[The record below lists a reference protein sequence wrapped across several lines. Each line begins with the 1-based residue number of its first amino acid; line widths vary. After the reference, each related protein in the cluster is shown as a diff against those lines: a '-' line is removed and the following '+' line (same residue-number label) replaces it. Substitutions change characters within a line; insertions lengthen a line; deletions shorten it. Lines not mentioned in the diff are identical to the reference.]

1 MLACCGFAS
10 GLCGLGGAVMQA
22 VTKAM
27 ETEVV
32 EKPKRRAFTAE
43 YKRRIL
49 EELDRATKPG
59 EIGAIL
65 RREGLYSSVV
75 SAWRQQREAG
85 ELAGLTP
92 RKRGPLAKVP
102 HPLERENEQL
112 KRQLARAERR
122 AERAEA
128 IVDLQK
134 KVSEIL
140 GIQLP
145 EPPPEKS

>member
-1 MLACCGFAS
+1 
-10 GLCGLGGAVMQA
+10 MQA
-22 VTKAM
+22 VPSA

-32 EKPKRRAFTAE
+32 EKAKRRSFTAE
-43 YKRRIL
+43 FKRRIL
-49 EELDRATKPG
+49 EETDRATKPG

-65 RREGLYSSVV
+65 RREGLYSSMLAV
-75 SAWRQQREAG
+75 WRKQRESG
-85 ELAGLTP
+85 ELAALTP
-92 RKRGPLAKVP
+92 RKRGPQAKVAS
-102 HPLERENEQL
+102 PLERENEEL
-112 KRQLARAERR
+112 KRKLARAEKR

-145 EPPPEKS
+145 EPPPERN

>member
-1 MLACCGFAS
+1 
-10 GLCGLGGAVMQA
+10 MQA
-22 VTKAM
+22 IPSA

-32 EKPKRRAFTAE
+32 EKAKRRSFTAE
-43 YKRRIL
+43 FKRRIL
-49 EELDRATKPG
+49 EETDRATKPG

-65 RREGLYSSVV
+65 RREGLYSSMLAV
-75 SAWRQQREAG
+75 WRKQRESG
-85 ELAGLTP
+85 ELAALTP
-92 RKRGPLAKVP
+92 RKRGPQAKVAS
-102 HPLERENEQL
+102 PLERENEEL
-112 KRQLARAERR
+112 KRKLARAEKR

-145 EPPPEKS
+145 EPPPEKN

>member
-1 MLACCGFAS
+1 
-10 GLCGLGGAVMQA
+10 MQTVPNA
-22 VTKAM
+22 P
-27 ETEVV
+27 ETEVA
-32 EKPKRRAFTAE
+32 EKAKRRAFTAE

-49 EELDRATKPG
+49 EEVDRATKTG

-92 RKRGPLAKVP
+92 RKRGPQAKAP

-112 KRQLARAERR
+112 KRQLARLEKR

-128 IVDLQK
+128 IIDLQK

>member
-1 MLACCGFAS
+1 
-10 GLCGLGGAVMQA
+10 MQA
-22 VTKAM
+22 VPKSP

-32 EKPKRRAFTAE
+32 EKAKRRAFTAE

-49 EELDRATKPG
+49 EEVDRASKPG

-65 RREGLYSSVV
+65 RREGLYSSVL
-75 SAWRQQREAG
+75 SAWRRQREAG
-85 ELAGLTP
+85 ELAALTP
-92 RKRGPLAKVP
+92 RKRGPQAKVIS
-102 HPLERENEQL
+102 PLERENEEL
-112 KRQLARAERR
+112 KRRLARAEKR

>member
-1 MLACCGFAS
+1 
-10 GLCGLGGAVMQA
+10 MQT
-22 VTKAM
+22 VPKVP

-32 EKPKRRAFTAE
+32 EKAKRRTFTAE

-49 EELDRATKPG
+49 EEVDRATKPG

-65 RREGLYSSVV
+65 RREGLYSSVLA
-75 SAWRQQREAG
+75 AWRRQREAG
-85 ELAGLTP
+85 ELSALTP
-92 RKRGPLAKVP
+92 KRRGPKAKVP
-102 HPLERENEQL
+102 DERDRE
-112 KRQLARAERR
+112 LAELRRKLTRAEAR

-128 IVDLQK
+128 IVELQK

-140 GIQLP
+140 GIPLP

>member
-1 MLACCGFAS
+1 
-10 GLCGLGGAVMQA
+10 MQA
-22 VTKAM
+22 VPRAP

-43 YKRRIL
+43 YKSRIL
-49 EELDRATKPG
+49 EEIDRATQPG

-65 RREGLYSSVV
+65 RREGLYSSVI
-75 SAWRQQREAG
+75 SAWRRQREAG
-85 ELAGLTP
+85 ELAALTP
-92 RKRGPLAKVP
+92 KKRGPKARVPDARDRELA
-102 HPLERENEQL
+102 EL
-112 KRQLARAERR
+112 KKKLARAEAR

-128 IVDLQK
+128 IVGLQK

>member
-1 MLACCGFAS
+1 MQTVPS
-10 GLCGLGGAVMQA
+10 G
-22 VTKAM
+22 M

-32 EKPKRRAFTAE
+32 EKAKRRAFTAE

-49 EELDRATKPG
+49 EEVDRAMKPG

-65 RREGLYSSVV
+65 RREGLYSSMLA
-75 SAWRQQREAG
+75 AWRRQRELG
-85 ELAGLTP
+85 ELAALTP
-92 RKRGPLAKVP
+92 RQRGPRAKMP

-112 KRQLARAERR
+112 KLQLARAEKR

-140 GIQLP
+140 VIQLP
-145 EPPPEKS
+145 ERPPEKS

>member
-1 MLACCGFAS
+1 MQTVPS
-10 GLCGLGGAVMQA
+10 G
-22 VTKAM
+22 M

-32 EKPKRRAFTAE
+32 EKAKRRAFTAE

-49 EELDRATKPG
+49 EEVDRAMKPG

-65 RREGLYSSVV
+65 RREGLYSSMLA
-75 SAWRQQREAG
+75 AWRRQRELG
-85 ELAGLTP
+85 ELAALTP
-92 RKRGPLAKVP
+92 RQRGPRAKMP

-112 KRQLARAERR
+112 KLQLARAEKR

-145 EPPPEKS
+145 ERPPEKS